1 MEVKY
6 ENKEICKECGGKC
19 CKKCGCDYLPK
30 DFEDLSTNGLLER
43 ITGGGDISIIS
54 TLNISILPNG
64 KKVIDSILLL
74 RERNINRPIVDLLS
88 YKTSCASLTE
98 QGCKYDF
105 EHRPSGGK
113 NLIPRENGKCYD
125 PTSLNKVEVWLSYQK
140 VLQRVVKRITGKTVE
155 ECLKEDVINLFMD
168 FMLDNTSGVSDNELQ
183 EIVILIPHLIQAFPE
198 EYQLANEMCKN
209 SLTRTKIRKR
219 P

>member
-1 MEVKY
+1 MGEGY
-6 ENKEICKECGGKC
+6 
-19 CKKCGCDYLPK
+19 
-30 DFEDLSTNGLLER
+30 
-43 ITGGGDISIIS
+43 ISIVS

-64 KKVIDSILLL
+64 KKVINPILLL

-113 NLIPRENGKCYD
+113 ILIPRENGKCYD

-140 VLQRVVKRITGKTVE
+140 VLQRVVKRITGKNVE

-183 EIVILIPHLIQAFPE
+183 EIVILSFIPFTSFKAHIGI
-198 EYQLANEMCKN
+198 KN
-209 SLTRTKIRKR
+209 LELNLFFFIITTLKECVLQSTVR
-219 P
+219 